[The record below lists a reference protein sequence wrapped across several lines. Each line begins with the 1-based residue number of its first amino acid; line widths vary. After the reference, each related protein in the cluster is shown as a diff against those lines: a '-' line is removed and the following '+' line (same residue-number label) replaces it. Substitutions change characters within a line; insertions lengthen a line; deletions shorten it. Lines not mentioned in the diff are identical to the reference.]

1 MLDINALPE
10 RIQWHEGMLLG
21 PQHFQQESAR
31 VDALLAWHALAAN
44 PLAWGVRLLEIDES
58 LLSTGVL
65 RVLALEAV
73 MPDGMAIV
81 YSERD
86 AGVGALELDLLPL
99 AEQMAIEGIT
109 IHLTVGHNRSM
120 RTLEQPPMFRDAGA
134 RSADDEI
141 SEALPVDIPRMR
153 PALTL
158 AAGAVPPGQV
168 TSLRLLSIEK
178 HNEVFRRG
186 PFVAAMLEVAPG
198 SATHDRATTLAAQ
211 IRSKA
216 AFLARR
222 TAVTSSRLEDR
233 VALLEQRERLSHL
246 SLMLPTLE
254 GVLRLPGIA
263 PQALYIALCAQVGSL
278 AMLRPGAVPM
288 QPPAWRHDDPMS
300 ALAPLLDY
308 LETVA
313 GEVSEDWRTHVF
325 HFDAGAFSIEM
336 QPEWL
341 GKRLVLGLRGQ
352 PEREL
357 VAWMGGA
364 VIGSRTVWTSL
375 NDRRVLGAARTS
387 VQEAP
392 ELGLRSGSGYT
403 LFSIAVTSEH
413 IVEDQ
418 ALVVSNVNESN
429 ASLRPQEIVL
439 FTKG

>member
-31 VDALLAWHALAAN
+31 VDALVAWHALAGN
-44 PLAWGVRLLEIDES
+44 PLAWGVRSLEIDES

-99 AEQMAIEGIT
+99 AEQMALEEIS
-109 IHLTVGHNRSM
+109 IHLTVGRNRSM
-120 RTLEQPPMFRDAGA
+120 RTLEQPPRFRDAGA
-134 RSADDEI
+134 HAAEDEI

-153 PALTL
+153 PALVL

-168 TSLRLLSIEK
+168 SSLRLLSIEK

-186 PFVAAMLEVAPG
+186 AFVAAMLEVPPG
-198 SATHDRATTLAAQ
+198 SDVHDRATALAAQ
-211 IRSKA
+211 MRSKA

-233 VALLEQRERLSHL
+233 VSLLEQRERLSHL

-254 GVLRLPGIA
+254 AVLRLPGIA
-263 PQALYIALCAQVGSL
+263 PQALYLALCAQVGSL

-300 ALAPLLDY
+300 ALAPVLDY

-325 HFDAGAFSIEM
+325 HFDSGAFSIDL

-341 GKRLVLGLRGQ
+341 GTRMVLGLRGQ

-375 NDRRVLGAARTS
+375 NDRRVLGAARTPI
-387 VQEAP
+387 QEAP
-392 ELGLRSGSGYT
+392 DLGLRTGSGYT

-413 IVEDQ
+413 IVADQ

>member
-1 MLDINALPE
+1 MSDIDLLPE
-10 RIQWHEGMLLG
+10 RIQWHEGMLLS

-31 VDALLAWHALAAN
+31 VDALVAWHALAASR
-44 PLAWGVRLLEIDES
+44 LAWGVRLLEIDEG
-58 LLSTGVL
+58 LLATGVL

-73 MPDGMAIV
+73 MPDGMAVV
-81 YSERD
+81 YKERE
-86 AGVGALELDLLPL
+86 AGVGGLELDLLPL
-99 AEQMAIEGIT
+99 AEQMAHDEIT
-109 IHLTVGHNRSM
+109 IHLTVGRNRSM
-120 RTLEQPPMFRDAGA
+120 RTLEQPPRFRDAGA
-134 RSADDEI
+134 VSTEDEI

-158 AAGAVPPGQV
+158 VAGVVPPAQV
-168 TSLRLLSIEK
+168 TSLRLLSIQK

-186 PFVAAMLEVAPG
+186 QFVAAMLEVPPG
-198 SATHDRATTLAAQ
+198 SVVHERASALATQ
-211 IRSKA
+211 MRSKA

-246 SLMLPTLE
+246 SLMLPMLE
-254 GVLRLPGIA
+254 AALRLPGIA

-300 ALAPLLDY
+300 ALGPLLDY

-325 HFDAGAFSIEM
+325 HFDNGAFSIEM
-336 QPEWL
+336 QPDWI
-341 GKRLVLGLRGQ
+341 GQRLVLGLRGQ

-375 NDRRVLGAARTS
+375 NDRRVLGAARTP

-392 ELGLRSGSGYT
+392 DLGLRSGSGYT

-413 IVEDQ
+413 IVADQ
-418 ALVVSNVNESN
+418 PLVVSNVNESN
-429 ASLRPQEIVL
+429 AALRPQEIVL